1 MSEGGYLP
9 WKRQNVV
16 APPSAN
22 YASLQK
28 PMKLPA
34 GKAWHL
40 DPQTKEWKVIELE
53 NNKNITVG
61 VPLENLVHTGK
72 DADDGIKVNKT
83 NSDHAKD
90 NVLME
95 KNKNELLKIATTD
108 GDDHVQPPILHV
120 VQESDTMQGICL
132 KVSQSFSCVGELLIT
147 KNHLFIRVV

>member
-28 PMKLPA
+28 PMKLPE

-53 NNKNITVG
+53 NNKNTTVG
-61 VPLENLVHTGK
+61 VPLENLVHP
-72 DADDGIKVNKT
+72 
-83 NSDHAKD
+83 S
-90 NVLME
+90 
-95 KNKNELLKIATTD
+95 
-108 GDDHVQPPILHV
+108 LHV

-132 KVSQSFSCVGELLIT
+132 KVSESFSCVGELLIT
-147 KNHLFIRVV
+147 KN